1 MKMRKK
7 LLHAKFSKMLK
18 KKHGWMMLSVFVLML
33 NVAPGYSQTADDE
46 EEELEWIEMMDDP
59 DVNYFEAVKAY
70 NEWKL
75 EEEEEEEEGQSEQ
88 EKEENEKHP
97 VEQKK
102 FRRWRDEMYPFVQA
116 DGSILSEKTRRQIL
130 KKVKH

>member
-1 MKMRKK
+1 MERKNK
-7 LLHAKFSKMLK
+7 LLIAASAAGL
-18 KKHGWMMLSVFVLML
+18 VLWL
-33 NVAPGYSQTADDE
+33 HVIPGFAQTTPMTSTGE
-46 EEELEWIEMMDDP
+46 EEELVWVEMMDDP
-59 DVNYFEAVKAY
+59 DVNYFEAVKIF

-75 EEEEEEEEGQSEQ
+75 KEEEEAEEGQTEQ

-102 FRRWRDEMYPFVQA
+102 FKLWMDEMYPFVQA
-116 DGSILSEKTRRQIL
+116 DGSILPEKTRRQIL